1 MKNTSMIMLSL
12 FIVIICFLLM
22 LVILIQNPKRE
33 SIHQSFMEKNFR
45 FFGIKRTNTFLEN
58 VTWFLSIMIFL
69 LTLFFNFLLK
79 LNMS

>member
-1 MKNTSMIMLSL
+1 MFGFFI
-12 FIVIICFLLM
+12 IVICILLI
-22 LVILIQNPKRE
+22 LVILIQNPKKE

-58 VTWFLSIMIFL
+58 VTWFLSIIIFF

-79 LNMS
+79 SKINMS